1 MLLWHKYLESLGKS
15 DIFTHVFFQYVMED
29 EHTKEPSHN
38 NPEEAADYVKA
49 VNLLLQSFVN
59 DIHGF
64 NCYKRQDAYKTFLHT
79 LSQLLSKLDSTYF
92 TNMDTEVVLDTI
104 PDKVCAAFLAR
115 PDEAANKVQQHV
127 SSDSIPT
134 GPEVT
139 SKMCLQG
146 NIPCFDKK
154 GQQAV
159 TKLFGHLQDAHNH
172 MSEVAKAV
180 VDVSEVSSPE
190 QFTFVLQLAVRPI
203 IQLKIPPT
211 ELKFEKERL
220 TPEEITEEN
229 CCNLILPRPFHPK
242 FSTIAFKHPMRCLAA
257 AAHFLISKKLF
268 NTKYPQLLVA
278 KDFAVAEKKLHLTVS
293 RRKYD
298 PGKKAAKKRR
308 TSDVK
313 IADPK
318 PSTSQDQPQD
328 KSTSE
333 QQPQDESVSE
343 QQPQDESI
351 SEQPQ
356 GVSTSEQQPQG
367 EASTSTLQ
375 GPVPSQFSDDDE
387 TLPDAW
393 TMARKAFATKDPRSI
408 PKKPRY
414 SLRLKTDYI

>member
-1 MLLWHKYLESLGKS
+1 M
-15 DIFTHVFFQYVMED
+15 
-29 EHTKEPSHN
+29 HTR
-38 NPEEAADYVKA
+38 
-49 VNLLLQSFVN
+49 L
-59 DIHGF
+59 
-64 NCYKRQDAYKTFLHT
+64 LHT
-79 LSQLLSKLDSTYF
+79 LSQLLSKLDSAYF

-104 PDKVCAAFLAR
+104 PDKECAAFLAC
-115 PDEAANKVQQHV
+115 PEEAANKVQQRV

-139 SKMCLQG
+139 SKMRLQG
-146 NIPCFDKK
+146 NIPCFDQK
-154 GQQAV
+154 GQRAV

-203 IQLKIPPT
+203 IQLKIPPHLSAPT

-242 FSTIAFKHPMRCLAA
+242 FSTIDFKHPTTCLAA
-257 AAHFLISKKLF
+257 AAHFLIRKKLF

-278 KDFAVAEKKLHLTVS
+278 KDFAVAEKKLHLAVS

-298 PGKKAAKKRR
+298 PGKKAPKKKR
-308 TSDVK
+308 TSGVK
-313 IADPK
+313 TADPK
-318 PSTSQDQPQD
+318 PSTSQAQPQD
-328 KSTSE
+328 ESISE

-343 QQPQDESI
+343 Q
-351 SEQPQ
+351 PQ
-356 GVSTSEQQPQG
+356 GASASEQQPQG

-375 GPVPSQFSDDDE
+375 DPVPSQFSNDDE

-408 PKKPRY
+408 PKKLRY
-414 SLRLKTDYI
+414 SLQPKTDYI